1 VKKNGIVPKEF
12 EAFLTD
18 QISWNVGKNG
28 FMKPELI
35 QLDIIAQ
42 NAANGWKRP
51 IYFASTLSGSSYLNM
66 KEFMQMEGYAYRLM
80 PFKVPEAKEGFVN
93 SDLMYKNMTTKMAWR
108 DLDNP
113 NTYYHSDFYLE
124 VPIVTAR
131 LSFIRLADQLIREGN
146 KAKAKAALDY
156 SMKVMPDKTIPYDQL
171 SANYVSLYLAAGDKK
186 TALQIAETM
195 MTRNDKA
202 LDFYLE
208 NKRGGNSRAI
218 QTALY
223 EMQLIVNSLKDNKL
237 PEANKYEAMF
247 AKQMQRANS

>member
-1 VKKNGIVPKEF
+1 
-12 EAFLTD
+12 
-18 QISWNVGKNG
+18 
-28 FMKPELI
+28 
-35 QLDIIAQ
+35 
-42 NAANGWKRP
+42 
-51 IYFASTLSGSSYLNM
+51 
-66 KEFMQMEGYAYRLM
+66 
-80 PFKVPEAKEGFVN
+80 
-93 SDLMYKNMTTKMAWR
+93 
-108 DLDNP
+108 
-113 NTYYHSDFYLE
+113 
-124 VPIVTAR
+124 
-131 LSFIRLADQLIREGN
+131 
-146 KAKAKAALDY
+146 
-156 SMKVMPDKTIPYDQL
+156 MKVMPDKTIPYDQL